1 MAINSENFSYPEN
14 FIRYLGTGGARFTM
28 IHQYRATGG
37 IWFSYGG
44 LNGVIDPGPG
54 SLVQICSAYPA
65 LNPEEIR
72 ALILTHRHIDH
83 CTDINVLTEAMTSGG
98 KVKCGDIAITHDAAF
113 ANDPVLLAYSASK
126 AEHVYEMQDGKKIK
140 LQNGVSIEPVMHQHH
155 GVDCFG
161 LIFKKRGL
169 PTWGVISD
177 TRPLDFL
184 PKRYAKCKYI
194 SLNCTM
200 LIQRPHVDH
209 FSLPDVANLLTH
221 LHPQLLTLSHIGRMI
236 IDSNPDNHAA
246 YLSTD
251 KTRVVAARDGMII
264 DLDSLKVYTPPV
276 KRFRKINY
284 TEF

>member
-1 MAINSENFSYPEN
+1 MADSFSYPNN

-54 SLVQICSAYPA
+54 CLVQICSAYPQ
-65 LNPEEIR
+65 LNPEEIS

-83 CTDINVLTEAMTSGG
+83 STDINVLTEAMTLGG
-98 KVKCGDIAITHDAAF
+98 KQKRGSILVTHDAAF
-113 ANDPVLLAYSASK
+113 AQDPVLLAYSASK
-126 AEHVYEMQDGKKIK
+126 AETVYEMQDAVKIK
-140 LQNGVSIEPVMHQHH
+140 LGNGVTVEPVKHFHH

-161 LIFKKRGL
+161 LIFEKCGL
-169 PTWGVISD
+169 ATWGIISD

-184 PKRYAKCKYI
+184 PKRYAKCKFI
-194 SLNCTM
+194 SLNTTM
-200 LIQRPHVDH
+200 LIKRPQVDH
-209 FSLPDVANLLTH
+209 FSLPDTGELLTE
-221 LHPQLLTLSHIGRMI
+221 LHPQLLTLTHIGRMI
-236 IDSNPDNHAA
+236 IERHPDKLANS
-246 YLSTD
+246 LSTD

-276 KRFRKINY
+276 KRFRKVNY
-284 TEF
+284 REF